1 MLHNIQELYGDK
13 LSAIDGEIGKVKD
26 FYFDDNNWV
35 VRYLIADTGNWL
47 TGRTVLLSP
56 HSFGNLDQLER
67 TLNIQLTKK
76 QIEKSP
82 SIESH
87 LPVNR
92 QFERDY
98 YAYYGYPA
106 YWDGGG
112 MWGAGGYPM
121 ILPTLA
127 DVQTSHKQFHH
138 RDDKHLRSTLA
149 VTGYDIQTADGMI
162 GAVSGYMVD
171 EKSWAIRDLVVET
184 GSWYSGKEI
193 KVPVSKVERIS
204 YEESKVFITLTKEDL
219 QRTSEDGVAHHT
231 PAK

>member
-1 MLHNIQELYGDK
+1 MLHNTTELYGDT
-13 LSAIDGEIGKVKD
+13 LSALDGEIGSVND

-35 VRYLIADTGNWL
+35 VRYLIVDTGSWL

-67 TLNIQLTKK
+67 KLNIKLTME

-87 LPVNR
+87 LPVSR

-98 YAYYGYPA
+98 FTYYGFPA

-112 MWGAGGYPM
+112 MWGAGGYPIM
-121 ILPTLA
+121 IPTHDDA
-127 DVQTSHKQFHH
+127 AEGHKSFHH
-138 RDDKHLRSTLA
+138 RDDKHLRSSQA
-149 VTGYDIQTADGMI
+149 VTGYTIHATDGEI
-162 GAVSGYMVD
+162 GTVSGFMVD

-184 GSWYSGKEI
+184 GSWFTGKEI
-193 KVPVSKVERIS
+193 KVPVSKVDRIS
-204 YEESKVFITLTKEDL
+204 YEDSTVYITLTKEDL
-219 QRTSEDGVAHHT
+219 QRTPEDSVAHHS
-231 PAK
+231 